1 MQTRHWNLSLGQLFS
16 VLSLVALL
24 IWIPSDIESGVIVI
38 ERRSVEVGDA
48 MAPTASAVVVLILAV
63 ALTLASW
70 FSSPDTI
77 SKEPEIGLTRSNTT
91 TMLTLAVVVVGSLFA
106 MVYTGPL
113 TISALQALGVDLPAY
128 RLLIDTI
135 PYKYIGFACGGFLM
149 VFSLISWVEG
159 RPSLKAAMIA
169 TGAVIA
175 LITVYDVPF
184 DSLLLPP
191 NGSQG

>member
-1 MQTRHWNLSLGQLFS
+1 MQTRQWNLSLGILFT

-48 MAPTASAVVVLILAV
+48 MGPTAAAIVVLILAV
-63 ALTLASW
+63 ALSLASY
-70 FSSPDTI
+70 FSDPDKD
-77 SKEPEIGLTRSNTT
+77 SGEPAIGLSKSNVA
-91 TMLTLAVVVVGSLFA
+91 TMLTLAVVVMGSLFV
-106 MVYTGPL
+106 MVYAGPL
-113 TISALQALGVDLPAY
+113 AITALQALGADLPAY
-128 RLLIDTI
+128 RLLIDTV

-149 VFSLISWVEG
+149 VFGLISWVEG
-159 RPSLKAAMIA
+159 RPSRKAAMIA
-169 TGAVIA
+169 IGAVIA
-175 LITVYDVPF
+175 LIIVYDVPF